1 MKTIKFKR
9 TAHFFA
15 TIFIC
20 TLIVTNSIAQTTTEP
35 AILERTAKGLQI
47 ADKENYIKA
56 LSLAKQKGWA
66 LTITDKEGNVG
77 KLVGVDGFNLPKYY
91 FIK

>member
-1 MKTIKFKR
+1 MKTLMLNR
-9 TAHFFA
+9 TARFFGTLFFCAFFA
-15 TIFIC
+15 
-20 TLIVTNSIAQTTTEP
+20 SITVAQTTTEP

-66 LTITDKEGNVG
+66 LTFTDKEG
-77 KLVGVDGFNLPKYY
+77 KCRKACRCRC
-91 FIK
+91 I

>member
-15 TIFIC
+15 TILTC
-20 TLIVTNSIAQTTTEP
+20 TFLVTNSIAQTTTEP

-47 ADKENYIKA
+47 A
-56 LSLAKQKGWA
+56 
-66 LTITDKEGNVG
+66 
-77 KLVGVDGFNLPKYY
+77 
-91 FIK
+91 